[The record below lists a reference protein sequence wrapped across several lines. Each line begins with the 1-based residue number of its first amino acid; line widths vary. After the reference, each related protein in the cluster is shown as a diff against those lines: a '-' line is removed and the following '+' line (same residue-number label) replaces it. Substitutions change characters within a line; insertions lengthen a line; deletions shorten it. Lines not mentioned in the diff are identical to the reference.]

1 MDDMTSIDAP
11 AVTAMGVAVT
21 GVGER
26 LAAAADRIPSWKR
39 SGQGAIEGAI
49 TCDVGLADAA
59 RRWAGKVDRL
69 AELVRDLGG
78 ELRAAAGDFTATDQE
93 AADRFLGATS

>member
-11 AVTAMGVAVT
+11 ALTAMGVAVT

-26 LAAAADRIPSWKR
+26 LAGVAELISSWKR

-49 TCDVGLADAA
+49 TCDVGLADVA
-59 RRWAGKVDRL
+59 RRWAGTLDDL
-69 AELVRDLGG
+69 ATLVRDFGG
-78 ELRAAAGDFTATDQE
+78 ELRAVAGDFTATDQD
-93 AADRFLGATS
+93 AAERFLGATS